1 MPALQPP
8 PASSPGR
15 ERERGDAAAS
25 SAGGRRRSRSPPW
38 SPRARSP
45 SLSRSPPSSS
55 SSSSEDER
63 ENCETQTE
71 TAWMELGFSNSGPRG
86 VTEITYLL
94 RSHELKISELESKEQ
109 IYCNS
114 LVQLEER
121 IASLEYYKEKLLTR
135 LSWTEEANSTLRSD
149 NSKLKNLAYSLK
161 ERVDELEKDNFM
173 LGLKMNEFAQ
183 EMERFQMQVGSTNTQ
198 MQDNLDDMAK
208 AFESK
213 ERHVTF
219 TQQKLADSINHHEE
233 RITTLEQDI
242 SQCTQHV
249 QSLQVKVKSNT
260 SQLETNNN
268 DHHSLENRIQVL
280 ESTERQNASRLVK
293 MEESII
299 HQHERTIGVEQD
311 LSANITQHGQQI
323 QTLQNKSFTAPPP
336 GAAAPDLDPA
346 PVGGGV
352 PPPPAVAAATPDMA
366 MSSRAGGTPQKHDH
380 PPTRCRSQAKVQ
392 LQTNNNEAH
401 LLENRIQVLESA
413 ERQNASRLVK
423 MEDSIIHQHER
434 IIGVEQDMSANITQ
448 HGQQV
453 QTLQNKEND
462 VLMKSFQSLLTC
474 MVPFIVAFLLSMLS
488 SQSDFGEYE
497 KDLVIQV
504 SLVCGLP
511 GVMAMVFAH
520 LASGP
525 FWTSIV
531 ASLTLYFVIYSITL
545 VYYAFIR
552 LLPWSPWTRLQFYA
566 TVILLAIFLIVVL
579 TMLIVWGSFVKKPKF
594 TRWIASYFSCC
605 PGPE

>member
-15 ERERGDAAAS
+15 DRKRGNAAAS
-25 SAGGRRRSRSPPW
+25 SA
-38 SPRARSP
+38 
-45 SLSRSPPSSS
+45 
-55 SSSSEDER
+55 
-63 ENCETQTE
+63 
-71 TAWMELGFSNSGPRG
+71 GPRG

-323 QTLQNKSFTAPPP
+323 QTLQNK
-336 GAAAPDLDPA
+336 
-346 PVGGGV
+346 
-352 PPPPAVAAATPDMA
+352 
-366 MSSRAGGTPQKHDH
+366 
-380 PPTRCRSQAKVQ
+380 VQ

-504 SLVCGLP
+504 SLGLND
-511 GVMAMVFAH
+511 
-520 LASGP
+520 
-525 FWTSIV
+525 
-531 ASLTLYFVIYSITL
+531 
-545 VYYAFIR
+545 R
-552 LLPWSPWTRLQFYA
+552 CLLQE
-566 TVILLAIFLIVVL
+566 VN
-579 TMLIVWGSFVKKPKF
+579 K
-594 TRWIASYFSCC
+594 
-605 PGPE
+605 

>member
-71 TAWMELGFSNSGPRG
+71 TAWMELGFPNSGPRG

-149 NSKLKNLAYSLK
+149 NSKLKNLAYRLK

-233 RITTLEQDI
+233 RIATLEQDI

-249 QSLQVKVKSNT
+249 QSLQVKSNT

-323 QTLQNKSFTAPPP
+323 QTLQNKVKSNT
-336 GAAAPDLDPA
+336 
-346 PVGGGV
+346 
-352 PPPPAVAAATPDMA
+352 
-366 MSSRAGGTPQKHDH
+366 S
-380 PPTRCRSQAKVQ
+380 Q

-579 TMLIVWGSFVKKPKF
+579 TMLIVWGSFVKKPKVQLLLF
-594 TRWIASYFSCC
+594 R
-605 PGPE
+605 

>member
-71 TAWMELGFSNSGPRG
+71 TAWMELGFPNSGPRG

-149 NSKLKNLAYSLK
+149 NSKLKNLAYRLK

-233 RITTLEQDI
+233 RIATLEQDI

-249 QSLQVKVKSNT
+249 QSLQVKSNT

-323 QTLQNKSFTAPPP
+323 QTLQNKVKSNT
-336 GAAAPDLDPA
+336 
-346 PVGGGV
+346 
-352 PPPPAVAAATPDMA
+352 
-366 MSSRAGGTPQKHDH
+366 S
-380 PPTRCRSQAKVQ
+380 Q

>member
-1 MPALQPP
+1 
-8 PASSPGR
+8 
-15 ERERGDAAAS
+15 
-25 SAGGRRRSRSPPW
+25 
-38 SPRARSP
+38 
-45 SLSRSPPSSS
+45 
-55 SSSSEDER
+55 
-63 ENCETQTE
+63 
-71 TAWMELGFSNSGPRG
+71 MELGFSNSGPRG

-323 QTLQNKSFTAPPP
+323 QTLQNK
-336 GAAAPDLDPA
+336 
-346 PVGGGV
+346 
-352 PPPPAVAAATPDMA
+352 
-366 MSSRAGGTPQKHDH
+366 
-380 PPTRCRSQAKVQ
+380 VQ

>member
-25 SAGGRRRSRSPPW
+25 SA
-38 SPRARSP
+38 
-45 SLSRSPPSSS
+45 
-55 SSSSEDER
+55 
-63 ENCETQTE
+63 
-71 TAWMELGFSNSGPRG
+71 GPRG

-233 RITTLEQDI
+233 RIATLEQDI

-323 QTLQNKSFTAPPP
+323 QTLQNKVKSNT
-336 GAAAPDLDPA
+336 
-346 PVGGGV
+346 
-352 PPPPAVAAATPDMA
+352 
-366 MSSRAGGTPQKHDH
+366 S
-380 PPTRCRSQAKVQ
+380 Q

-579 TMLIVWGSFVKKPKF
+579 TMLIVWGSFVKKPKGLND
-594 TRWIASYFSCC
+594 RCLLQ
-605 PGPE
+605 EVNK

>member
-71 TAWMELGFSNSGPRG
+71 TAWMELGFPNSGPRS

-233 RITTLEQDI
+233 RIATLEQDI

-323 QTLQNKSFTAPPP
+323 QTLQNKVKSNT
-336 GAAAPDLDPA
+336 
-346 PVGGGV
+346 
-352 PPPPAVAAATPDMA
+352 
-366 MSSRAGGTPQKHDH
+366 S
-380 PPTRCRSQAKVQ
+380 Q

-453 QTLQNKEND
+453 QTLQNKCSYE
-462 VLMKSFQSLLTC
+462 VFS
-474 MVPFIVAFLLSMLS
+474 VASHLYGTIYCCVSAINAS

>member
-323 QTLQNKSFTAPPP
+323 QTLQNK
-336 GAAAPDLDPA
+336 
-346 PVGGGV
+346 
-352 PPPPAVAAATPDMA
+352 
-366 MSSRAGGTPQKHDH
+366 
-380 PPTRCRSQAKVQ
+380 VQ

>member
-323 QTLQNKSFTAPPP
+323 QTLQNK
-336 GAAAPDLDPA
+336 
-346 PVGGGV
+346 
-352 PPPPAVAAATPDMA
+352 
-366 MSSRAGGTPQKHDH
+366 
-380 PPTRCRSQAKVQ
+380 
-392 LQTNNNEAH
+392 
-401 LLENRIQVLESA
+401 
-413 ERQNASRLVK
+413 
-423 MEDSIIHQHER
+423 
-434 IIGVEQDMSANITQ
+434 
-448 HGQQV
+448 
-453 QTLQNKEND
+453 END